1 MSIPA
6 VTVPSP
12 FKQKFD
18 SPQDRTGV
26 CGREMKISR
35 SSQVYEAAERQGSR
49 SLPVGPPM
57 FPNLTVTNW
66 VRYRN
71 PHVLSRILC
80 SHVTVN
86 IFLIPSCVYR
96 LYFILIPQSLQST
109 TLLDTTDL
117 LSEAVAWMSA
127 LGITYWI
134 YWAQT
139 PINWNTF
146 PLSDTQKCSSCKYT
160 GRLDSF
166 PLKKNATG
174 WTRTC
179 RHCKQQCPMMS
190 WW

>member
-1 MSIPA
+1 MLGLLFIIFIMSIPA

-66 VRYRN
+66 VGYQN

-86 IFLIPSCVYR
+86 IFLIPSCKYSSIDSILF
-96 LYFILIPQSLQST
+96 LYPKAYSPQHYLTPQT
-109 TLLDTTDL
+109 FCQTLLL
-117 LSEAVAWMSA
+117 EC
-127 LGITYWI
+127 
-134 YWAQT
+134 Q
-139 PINWNTF
+139 P
-146 PLSDTQKCSSCKYT
+146 
-160 GRLDSF
+160 
-166 PLKKNATG
+166 
-174 WTRTC
+174 
-179 RHCKQQCPMMS
+179 
-190 WW
+190 